1 MTKYNLENLNKP
13 GFIDELRSKI
23 EAIEHFND
31 VKEAA
36 TILAGLKKAFKQ
48 HGKEISKALADEYQV
63 IIIRLRFILFLG
75 QASNEVEELIGKYLS
90 VGISMTYIDMLEI
103 LKTRISF
110 LPIDDRDAFKKKL
123 TGSMQKSHDLISTK
137 PLEVDKKRIRPTIAG
152 WLNYYNA
159 KLGTGPKN
167 NLEVTNFFIND
178 SNIKKLEKLEKL
190 WIRELVDIYEYL
202 KRSSTSLEG
211 NEDDEFIKDTD
222 GKTYLFKDSAFTEIA
237 TGEKR
242 QFEISDKKLNIPK
255 TVEEKKID
263 ELRRESE
270 QYTDSG
276 LEQKAI
282 EEEVDKNQQIED
294 LRIEANKYK
303 EGSLERMAMEEE
315 IEKITKKN

>member
-1 MTKYNLENLNKP
+1 MTKYSLENLNKP
-13 GFIDELRSKI
+13 DFIDELRSEI
-23 EAIEHFND
+23 EAVEHFND

-36 TILAGLKKAFKQ
+36 TVFAGLKKALKQ
-48 HGKEISKALADEYQV
+48 YDKEIGKALADEYRA
-63 IIIRLRFILFLG
+63 IIIRLRFILFLS
-75 QASNEVEELIGKYLS
+75 QASNEVEELLGKYLS

-103 LKTRISF
+103 LKIRISF
-110 LPIDDRDAFKKKL
+110 LPIDDRDDFKKQL
-123 TGSMQKSHDLISTK
+123 RGSIQGSHDLISTK
-137 PLEVDKKRIRPTIAG
+137 PIEVDKKRIRPTIAG

-159 KLGTGPKN
+159 KLGTGLKN
-167 NLEVTNFFIND
+167 NLEVNNFFIND

-190 WIRELVDIYEYL
+190 WIRELVNIYEYL
-202 KRSSTSLEG
+202 KRSSTKLEG

-222 GKTYLFKDSAFTEIA
+222 GKTYLFKDGAFTDIA
-237 TGEKR
+237 AEEKR

-263 ELRRESE
+263 ELKRESK

-276 LEQKAI
+276 LEQRVI

-303 EGSLERMAMEEE
+303 EGSLERLAMEEE
-315 IEKITKKN
+315 IKKLSS